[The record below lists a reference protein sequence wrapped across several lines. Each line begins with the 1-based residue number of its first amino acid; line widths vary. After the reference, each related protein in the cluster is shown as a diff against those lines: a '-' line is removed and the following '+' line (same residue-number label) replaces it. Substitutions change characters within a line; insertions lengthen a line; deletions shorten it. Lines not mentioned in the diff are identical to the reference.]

1 MPLNSYFRFTTIQSM
16 LQSNSFSGQPVF
28 SQITGLINKASFN
41 ALVREYDA
49 NRYCKKC
56 GAWEHFISM
65 TYCIMNNCTSLREVT
80 QGIAAYGDKLNHLGI
95 TYTPPRSTLSEA
107 NARRNE
113 AFFGKLYSK
122 LYAQYKTGLADSQTE
137 NELLKRIFIIDSTTI
152 SLFKAIM
159 KCVGRKP
166 LNGKSKGG
174 IKVHTMINAYEEI
187 PQLVHFTDAAT
198 HDSTFLSKIK
208 LQPHQI
214 AVFDKAYVDYKMY
227 EAWTKSG
234 IHFVTR
240 LKDNAVYDQLE
251 EIEIAKNCND
261 GYIKDEKIKVKV
273 KHANGTESLL
283 TLRRIVFYDSKKD
296 KILQFVTNI
305 MESKMNTEQMGQLY
319 QMRWQI
325 ELLFKQLKQNFPLKY
340 FLGDNENAI
349 KIQIWCTLIVNL
361 LFTIIKKNL
370 RKKISFS
377 NLVSFARQHLFS
389 YNKLSDLIEKIEKHW
404 RKKHQNNS
412 TATPTLFDG

>member
-1 MPLNSYFRFTTIQSM
+1 MPLSSYFRFTTISSM

-28 SQITGLINKASFN
+28 SQLTGLINKSSFN
-41 ALVREYDA
+41 SLVREFDSD
-49 NRYCKKC
+49 RYCKKC
-56 GAWEHFISM
+56 GAWEHFVCM
-65 TYCIMNNCTSLREVT
+65 LYCIMNNCTSLREVT
-80 QGIAAYGDKLNHLGI
+80 QGIAAYGDKLNHLGV
-95 TYTPPRSTLSEA
+95 TYTSPRSTLSEA

-113 AFFGKLYSK
+113 GFFGALYNKLYK
-122 LYAQYKTGLADSQTE
+122 RYKTGLADSQTD

-166 LNGKSKGG
+166 ADGRSKGG
-174 IKVHTMINAYEEI
+174 IKVHTMINAYEEV
-187 PQLVHFTDAAT
+187 PQLIHFSEAAT

-214 AVFDKAYVDYKMY
+214 AVFDKAYVDYQLY
-227 EAWTKSG
+227 EEWTNAG
-234 IHFVTR
+234 ICFVTR
-240 LKDNAVYDQLE
+240 LKDNAVYEHLQ
-251 EIEIAKNCND
+251 EIEIDTICSD
-261 GYIKDEKIKVKV
+261 GYIKDEKIQITV
-273 KHANGTESLL
+273 KHTGGPDSLL
-283 TLRRIVFYDSKKD
+283 TLRRIAYYDVQKD
-296 KILQFVTNI
+296 KVLQFLTNI
-305 MESKMNTEQMGQLY
+305 KEENMNTEQIGQLY
-319 QMRWQI
+319 KMRWQI

-361 LFTIIKKNL
+361 LFTIVKKSL

-389 YNKLSDLIEKIEKHW
+389 YNRLSDLIEKIEKHW
-404 RKKHQNNS
+404 RKKYHES
-412 TATPTLFDG
+412 KTVTPSLFDG

>member
-1 MPLNSYFRFTTIQSM
+1 M

-28 SQITGLINKASFN
+28 SQLTGIINKTSFN
-41 ALVREYDA
+41 HLVKQYDA

-56 GAWEHFISM
+56 GAWEHFICM
-65 TYCIMNNCTSLREVT
+65 LYCIMNNCTSLREVT

-95 TYTPPRSTLSEA
+95 TYTPPRSTFSEA
-107 NARRNE
+107 NARRSE
-113 AFFGKLYSK
+113 EFFGAVYGKLYK
-122 LYAQYKTGLADSQTE
+122 DFKARLADSQSE

-166 LNGKSKGG
+166 LDGKSKGG
-174 IKVHTMINAYEEI
+174 IKVHTMLNAYEEV
-187 PQLVHFTDAAT
+187 PQLIHFTDAAT
-198 HDSTFLSKIK
+198 HDHTFLSKIK

-214 AVFDKAYVDYKMY
+214 ALFDRGYVDYQQYAK
-227 EAWTKSG
+227 WTKSQTY
-234 IHFVTR
+234 FVTR
-240 LKDNAVYDQLE
+240 LKDNAVYEQLE
-251 EIEIAKNCND
+251 EIDIPDNIPDN
-261 GYIKDEKIKVKV
+261 YIKDQKIQIKYKDQ
-273 KHANGTESLL
+273 KGLEQLL
-283 TLRRIVFYDSKKD
+283 VLRRVVYYDKD
-296 KILQFVTNI
+296 KDRIFEFLTNI
-305 MESKMNTEQMGQLY
+305 MEMTSEQIGLLY
-319 QMRWQI
+319 KMRWQI

-349 KIQIWCTLIVNL
+349 KIQIWCTLIANL

-389 YNKLSDLIEKIEKHW
+389 YHKLTDLIEKIEKDW
-404 RKKHQNNS
+404 RKKYTQP
-412 TATPTLFDG
+412 AVVVATLFDG